1 MKKNKLLILG
11 LGSIGQRYF
20 EIIKNIKNIEI
31 KTFDKNKK
39 VKSDFNN
46 FKKFI
51 KNKSESALICLPT
64 NLHLRYIPIL
74 IDKGYKFIL
83 VEKPL
88 SNSFRGIDKIKK
100 LINKYNVK
108 LFVVTNLRYH
118 PGIKYLKS
126 NIKKVGKIFFTKA
139 YFYNNT
145 KNMYGKKYN
154 KHYSSNHNLGG
165 GVLFDACHEVDY
177 LKYLIGPIQKSK
189 STAYCHKNKKA
200 TDIFSAVIFHKN
212 KITSFINN
220 NFLSNTKKRGC
231 EIYGSKGILKWSS
244 EGRPGEEKI
253 SVKFISNNNK
263 SKLIYR
269 KNKFDHNEPYKN
281 QILEFE
287 KMKER
292 KKYNMSNFDDSLDTL
307 NVILKTKIYGLS

>member
-1 MKKNKLLILG
+1 MKKNKLLLLG

-20 EIIKNIKNIEI
+20 EIIKNIKNIKI
-31 KTFDKNKK
+31 KSFDKNRKI
-39 VKSDFNN
+39 KSDFNN
-46 FKKFI
+46 FRQLV

-88 SNSFRGIDKIKK
+88 SNSFKDISKIRK
-100 LINKYNVK
+100 LINKNNVK
-108 LFVVTNLRYH
+108 LFVVSNMRYH

-126 NIKKVGKIFFTKA
+126 NIKKVGKIFFTNA

-145 KNMYGKKYN
+145 KSMYGNKYN
-154 KHYSSNHNLGG
+154 KHYSSKHSLGG
-165 GVLFDACHEVDY
+165 GVLFDVCHEIDY
-177 LKYLIGPIQKSK
+177 LKYLIGPIQKSE
-189 STAYCHKNKKA
+189 STAYYYKNKKA
-200 TDIFSAVIFHKN
+200 TDIFSGVIFHKN
-212 KITSFINN
+212 KILSFINN
-220 NFLSNTKKRGC
+220 NFISSSKKRGC

-253 SVKFISNNNK
+253 SVKFISNKNK
-263 SKLIYR
+263 SKLIYS

-307 NVILKTKIYGLS
+307 KVIIKTKIYELS